1 MIIDRKDQKRI
12 TRKSS
17 EYWSQNCEIDF
28 ILYDFPVECVKLGF
42 DFQECI
48 SKYVQVFKLR
58 KIPENWNREGILEYA
73 IYAMKNAPRVWNIGE
88 LKEGKRNFQWGI
100 KYPGR
105 EAVEYTSY

>member
-1 MIIDRKDQKRI
+1 MIIERKEQKRI

-48 SKYVQVFKLR
+48 SKYIQVF
-58 KIPENWNREGILEYA
+58 
-73 IYAMKNAPRVWNIGE
+73 
-88 LKEGKRNFQWGI
+88 
-100 KYPGR
+100 
-105 EAVEYTSY
+105 